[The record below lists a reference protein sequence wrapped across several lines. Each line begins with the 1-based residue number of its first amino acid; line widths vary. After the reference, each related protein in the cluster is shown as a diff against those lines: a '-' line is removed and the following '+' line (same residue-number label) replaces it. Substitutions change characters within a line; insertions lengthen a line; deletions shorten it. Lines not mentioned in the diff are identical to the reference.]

1 MVCYRESLN
10 NTVIRD
16 RYGRVSPVAGTL
28 HDGLYIDHAVHLAHL
43 GMHVKLDTLLRICIH
58 TRYTEV
64 ELGKAL
70 HPIELTLLYLLAVD
84 LHILRTAEHL
94 EAYGVCEICYIS
106 RQYDLAISELSLLS
120 AHDLSVDDDLSDT
133 IVDAGYLKQLALHIS
148 SYEHLWII

>member
-64 ELGKAL
+64 LNVLHTEHSAYHNLLG
-70 HPIELTLLYLLAVD
+70 I
-84 LHILRTAEHL
+84 
-94 EAYGVCEICYIS
+94 
-106 RQYDLAISELSLLS
+106 
-120 AHDLSVDDDLSDT
+120 
-133 IVDAGYLKQLALHIS
+133 
-148 SYEHLWII
+148 